1 MKKLKTLYKGLT
13 LFVFLAISFQ
23 NIAQSFTELP
33 QIFAP
38 TYFGASVWGDYN
50 KDGNMDFFVNG
61 WRSTGGTTSAPS
73 AFLYRNNGNGTF
85 TEVTTTIIPLGAA
98 SAAWGDINND
108 GFLDLAVAGNSGSNI
123 YATRVYRNNGDG
135 SFTDIQGDFTP
146 LVTPAITW
154 ADFNND
160 GYQDLVVLGGDNSSN
175 GQTKLYIN
183 NGNET
188 FTEVLTGISP
198 LTNGAVAAGDLNN
211 DGKTDL
217 VIAGRFDSFD
227 YKSEIYLNQGNAVF
241 VKMEVALEPARYS
254 SIALCDYSGDGF
266 LDVLIAGSNNND
278 VLSTSLYR
286 NLNGADFVS
295 AATPITGTIQ
305 GSVAW
310 GDMNNDGLADVLL
323 TGSNLPTGAT
333 RVTEIFLNQGNDV
346 FTKYTGYS
354 FDGLRRS
361 MAQWGDMNNDGKLDI
376 VMTGYRNAG
385 DYITKVYLNNTPT
398 ANTPPNPPQNLIAA
412 PAGGSAILSWAPASD
427 AQTTAAALTYNV
439 RIGTSP
445 GASDVI
451 SPLAHPTAGKRFVPR
466 FGNTGNTTQL
476 AINNLDYGTYYWSV
490 QTIDAA
496 FEGSTFAPEQTFVV
510 SDLITATFQVQSNGQ
525 ALAQATVAIGSQTQN
540 TNQNGTAVFNLAPGT
555 YNYTVAH
562 PFHQTSTGN
571 FTITDQSISIT
582 VDMIALPAFDL
593 TFQVSGP
600 QGPVANAEIKIANQT
615 LTTNAAGI
623 ATIFIVAGT
632 YPYYFYGEG
641 LNQIW
646 GEVTVGSALT
656 VPLAAVPIQVLEMS
670 FNEYFTA
677 TTQPL
682 HWLSFDETASGN
694 NWFFNQGRA
703 VVDSDSAGQ
712 GVHVKAAL
720 ITAPINTTGVED
732 DILLTFKHFFM
743 AYGNNNTASVDYSID
758 NGPWVNKIVMN
769 QTVGTLENF
778 AMQELILSNIGP
790 LGNQI
795 RFKFSYDDG
804 NNWAERWMIDEVSI
818 TTIRSYEMTL
828 SEVLKPNHTQTPLAH
843 FAPFSFGARGV
854 NSGALSIANVYLNV
868 FNTNGDVANSQI
880 VPVFPVG
887 GSYNFVASPAF
898 QPSQSGNY
906 IFGHH
911 FMASGIDLE
920 SPSNFS
926 ELQFQ
931 VTDSTFATDKGVM
944 ATGFSLSDESLF
956 GTKFKLLIADDFTSY
971 TVGWHSFAQPFSFVA
986 ELYSINETNTS
997 ASLVAQLD
1005 PQQVEPGSSMTWI
1018 TYRLPTALRLP
1029 AGTYS
1034 LMMKKSSSG
1043 TPVLAGDASAD
1054 GRFWTLT
1061 GNNLTPINDPA
1072 TGNLL
1077 LRINVRD
1084 LGVSVQENNLS
1095 VLSLFPNP
1103 ASSQV
1108 VIHNSSQKPFKAGI
1122 TDALGRIVQ
1131 DVELM
1136 PGQNILTTEHFTDGV
1151 YTLIHPH
1158 GHLRFIVKKH

>member
-1 MKKLKTLYKGLT
+1 MKKLETLYKGIA
-13 LFVFLAISFQ
+13 LFIFLALSFQ

-33 QIFAP
+33 QFFAP
-38 TYFGASVWGDYN
+38 IYYGASVWGDYN

-61 WRSTGGTTSAPS
+61 WRYTGGTTSAPS
-73 AFLYRNNGNGTF
+73 AVLYRNNGNNTF
-85 TEVTTTIIPLGAA
+85 TEVANSIVPLGAA

-108 GFLDLAVAGNSGSNI
+108 GFADLAVAGNSGNNI

-160 GYQDLVVLGGDNSSN
+160 GYLDLVVMGGDNSSN

-188 FTEVLTGISP
+188 FTEVSTGITP

-211 DGKTDL
+211 DGKIDL
-217 VIAGRFDSFD
+217 IIAGRFDSFD
-227 YKSEIYLNQGNAVF
+227 YKTEIYLNQGNAVF

-278 VLSTSLYR
+278 VLKTSLYR
-286 NLNGADFVS
+286 NVNGSGFVAVNTS
-295 AATPITGTIQ
+295 FTGIIQ

-333 RVTEIFLNQGNDV
+333 RVTEIFLNQGNDI
-346 FTKYTGYS
+346 FTKYTGFS

-376 VMTGYRNAG
+376 VMTGYRNAS
-385 DYITKVYLNNTPT
+385 DYITKVLMNNTPI
-398 ANTPPNPPQNLIAA
+398 ANTPPTPPQNLIAT
-412 PAGGSAILSWAPASD
+412 PAGGSAVLSWSAATD
-427 AQTTAAALTYNV
+427 AQTSADALTYNV

-445 GASDVI
+445 GATDVV
-451 SPLAHPTAGKRFVPR
+451 SPLAHPTTGKRFVPR
-466 FGNTGNTTQL
+466 MGNTGNTLQL
-476 AINNLDYGTYYWSV
+476 SINNLDYGTYYWSV

-496 FEGSTFAPEQTFVV
+496 FEGSTFAQEQTFVV
-510 SDLITATFQVQSNGQ
+510 NDLITATFQVQSNGQ

-555 YNYTVAH
+555 YNYTVTH
-562 PFHQTSTGN
+562 PFHQTHTGN

-582 VDMIALPAFDL
+582 IDMIALPAFDL

-646 GEVTVGSALT
+646 GEVTVNSALT
-656 VPLAAVPIQVLEMS
+656 VPLAAVPIQSLEMP
-670 FNEYFTA
+670 FNESFTA

-682 HWLSFDETASGN
+682 HWLSFDETDSGN
-694 NWFFNQGRA
+694 NWFFSQGRA

-720 ITAPINTTGVED
+720 ITAPISTTGVED

-743 AYGNNNTASVDYSID
+743 VYGNNNTASIDYSID
-758 NGPWVNKIVMN
+758 DGPWINKIVMTQN
-769 QTVGTLENF
+769 VGTLENF
-778 AMQELILSNIGP
+778 VTQELILSNTGS

-804 NNWAERWMIDEVSI
+804 NNWAERWMIDEVSV
-818 TTIRSYEMTL
+818 TTIRSFEMTL
-828 SEVLKPNHTQTPLAH
+828 SDVLKPTHTQTPLAH

-854 NSGALSIANVYLNV
+854 NTGALSISNVYLNV
-868 FNTNGDVANSQI
+868 FNASGDVANSPM

-898 QPSQSGNY
+898 QPIQTGNY
-906 IFGHH
+906 SFNHH

-926 ELQFQ
+926 ELQIQ
-931 VTDSTFATDKGVM
+931 VTDSTFATDNGIM
-944 ATGFSLSDESLF
+944 AIGFVLSNESF
-956 GTKFKLLIADDFTSY
+956 YGNKFKLLTPDDFTSY
-971 TVGWHSFAQPFSFVA
+971 TLGWHNFTPPFSFIA
-986 ELYSINETNTS
+986 ELYSINETNST
-997 ASLVAQLD
+997 ATLFAQLE
-1005 PQQVEPGSSMTWI
+1005 PQQVEPVSSMTWI
-1018 TYRLPTALRLP
+1018 TYPLPAALRLP
-1029 AGTYS
+1029 AGTYA
-1034 LMMKKSSSG
+1034 LMIKKSGFG
-1043 TPVLAGDASAD
+1043 TPILAGDATAD
-1054 GRFWTLT
+1054 GKFWTLS
-1061 GNNLTPINDPA
+1061 GNTLTPVSDGA

-1077 LRINVRD
+1077 MHINVRD
-1084 LGVSVQENNLS
+1084 LGVSLQENTVS
-1095 VLSLFPNP
+1095 ALSLFPNP
-1103 ASSQV
+1103 ASGQM
-1108 VIHNSSQKPFKAGI
+1108 VIHNSSQKTFKAGI
-1122 TDALGRIVQ
+1122 MDAMGRIV
-1131 DVELM
+1131 DGVELL
-1136 PGQNILTTEHFTDGV
+1136 PGQNTLTTDRLTDGV
-1151 YTLIHPH
+1151 YTLIFQQ
-1158 GHLRFIVKKH
+1158 GHLRFVVKKQ